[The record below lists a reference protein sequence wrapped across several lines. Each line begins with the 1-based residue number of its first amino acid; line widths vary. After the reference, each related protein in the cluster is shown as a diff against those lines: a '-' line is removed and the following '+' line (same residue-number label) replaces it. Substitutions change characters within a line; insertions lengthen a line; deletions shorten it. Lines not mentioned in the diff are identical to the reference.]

1 MFCDKISQNYISDDD
16 FLNLMIKHHNVAIN
30 MSKLILINSQDDV
43 ILSYA
48 RKVIYNQSYEVF
60 LMEKLIK
67 TKPNIQNFTDKNINK
82 SLSYN
87 IDKIYPNIFTNYK
100 CDDLHFENHIQL
112 QFENVSKPK
121 ELFTLSYHIN
131 DKQYVDHMVA
141 HHNSGI
147 QLSKLVIKSTKE
159 PKILMLAQNIIL
171 DQEKEMFELVNLY
184 KCIQYNWRK

>member
-1 MFCDKISQNYISDDD
+1 MFCEKISQNYISDND
-16 FLNLMIKHHNVAIN
+16 FLDLMIKHHNVAIKI
-30 MSKLILINSQDDV
+30 SKLILINSKDDV

-48 RKVIYNQSYEVF
+48 RKVIYNQSNEVF

-67 TKPNIQNFTDKNINK
+67 TIPNIQNFTDKNINN

-87 IDKIYPNIFTNYK
+87 IDKIYPNIFSNYK
-100 CDDLHFENHIQL
+100 CNNSHFENNIQL
-112 QFENVSKPK
+112 QFENVGKPK
-121 ELFTLSYHIN
+121 ETFTLLHNFN

-141 HHNSGI
+141 HHKSGI
-147 QLSKLVIKSTKE
+147 ELSKLVIKSTKE